1 VAEEGVIGRSFK
13 QAFRVAAAALCAVI
27 APPVLAIDDCIAAL
41 GVQQAW
47 IAEGD
52 GVRVAFVAKPMP
64 VPLNQHFALE
74 LAPCDDARTASAL
87 QVDADMPAHRH
98 GMNYR
103 AMVAPLRDGVYR
115 AQGLMFHMPGRWR
128 VIVDVVVDG
137 RARRAT
143 REIDVQ

>member
-1 VAEEGVIGRSFK
+1 VAEEGVIGGSFNG
-13 QAFRVAAAALCAVI
+13 AVRVAAVALGAGAASPAR
-27 APPVLAIDDCIAAL
+27 AAEDCVAAL
-41 GVQQAW
+41 GVPQPW

-64 VPLNQHFALE
+64 VPLNQHVALE
-74 LAPCDDARTASAL
+74 LAPCGDARTVSAL
-87 QVDADMPAHRH
+87 QVDADIPAHRH

-128 VIVDVVVDG
+128 VIIDVVVDG

>member
-1 VAEEGVIGRSFK
+1 MIGDRLK
-13 QAFRVAAAALCAVI
+13 DAFGAAAMALCA
-27 APPVLAIDDCIAAL
+27 ATASPAFASDDCVAAL
-41 GVQQAW
+41 NAPQPPW

-52 GVRVAFVAKPMP
+52 GVRVAFIAKPMP

-74 LAPCDDARTASAL
+74 LAPCDDARAASAL

-103 AMVAPLRDGVYR
+103 AMVVPLRDGVYR

-128 VIVDVVVDG
+128 IVVDVVIEG
-137 RARRAT
+137 RTRRAT